1 MNLRSYWSSDFP
13 SSVVVFLVA
22 LPLCLGIALA
32 SGAPLFSGLM
42 AGIVGGIV
50 IGSLSGSSLSVSG
63 PAAGLTSIVL
73 VAINDLGTFEIF
85 LLSVMVAGAIQVVL
99 GLLRAG
105 SIGHFFPAAVIKGM
119 LAGIGLILIL
129 KQIPHAVGFDADYEG
144 DESFFQQDGRNTFS
158 EILESLNHITP
169 GAVIISIVS
178 VLLLIVWS
186 SNKLLRYKFFR
197 VVPAPLGVVLIG
209 VGLNLIFKLVSPQL
223 AITAQHLVSLP
234 SYSESGMSAFFTFP
248 DFSAW
253 QNPKIYTTAITL
265 AIVASL
271 ETLLSIEASDK
282 MDPAHRS
289 TPLNR
294 ELCAQGVGNAVS
306 GLLGGLPVTS
316 VIVRSSANVNA
327 GARSKASTISH
338 GVILMLSVVLVPH
351 ILELI
356 PLSCLAGIL
365 LVTGYKLTKPSAFV
379 SMFKKGYTQFLPFVA
394 TVLAVLFTN
403 LLFGVFLGIVVAL
416 IFILI
421 TNFKKAII
429 VVSEGEWYLIRFTK
443 DVTFLNKAALRQEL
457 AGIPEDA
464 QLVIDATPAGFVDND
479 IIETINDFTE
489 TARLKNI
496 SVTVKGLKH
505 PGHVKGVSSIE
516 NNVSITTN

>member
-1 MNLRSYWSSDFP
+1 MNFRNFWSTDFP

-73 VAINDLGTFEIF
+73 VAIKDLGTFEIF
-85 LLSVMVAGAIQVVL
+85 LFSVVVAGALQVIL
-99 GLLRAG
+99 GLVRAG
-105 SIGHFFPAAVIKGM
+105 SIGHFFPVAVIKGM

-129 KQIPHAVGFDADYEG
+129 KQIPHAVGYDADFEG

-158 EILESLNHITP
+158 EIIESLNYISP
-169 GAVIISIVS
+169 GAVIISLIS
-178 VLLLIVWS
+178 VLILVSWN
-186 SNKLLRYKFFR
+186 SNFLLRFRFFR
-197 VVPAPLGVVLIG
+197 IVPAPLIVVVVGIALNAIYKIISPDLVIG
-209 VGLNLIFKLVSPQL
+209 
-223 AITAQHLVSLP
+223 AQHLVSLP
-234 SYSESGMSAFFTFP
+234 SYAESGLSAFFTFP
-248 DFSAW
+248 DFSGW
-253 QNPKIYTTAITL
+253 QNPKVYTTAITL
-265 AIVASL
+265 AVVASL

-282 MDPAHRS
+282 MDPARRS

-294 ELCAQGVGNAVS
+294 ELQAQGIGNAVS

-327 GARSKASTISH
+327 GARTKASAISH
-338 GVILMLSVVLVPH
+338 GFILLLSVALIPQL
-351 ILELI
+351 LELI

-379 SMFKKGYTQFLPFVA
+379 EMFRKGYAQFLPFVA
-394 TVLAVLFTN
+394 TVVAVLFTN
-403 LLFGVFLGIVVAL
+403 LLLGVFLGIIVAL

-421 TNFKKAII
+421 TNFKKAMIL
-429 VVSEGEWYLIRFTK
+429 VSDEERYLIKFTK

-457 AGIPEDA
+457 ATIPENA
-464 QLVIDATPAGFVDND
+464 LLVIDATQAGFVDGD
-479 IIETINDFTE
+479 IVETLVDFTE
-489 TARLKNI
+489 TARSKNI
-496 SVTVKGLKH
+496 SIEIKGLKL
-505 PGHVKGVSSIE
+505 PDKALV
-516 NNVSITTN
+516 